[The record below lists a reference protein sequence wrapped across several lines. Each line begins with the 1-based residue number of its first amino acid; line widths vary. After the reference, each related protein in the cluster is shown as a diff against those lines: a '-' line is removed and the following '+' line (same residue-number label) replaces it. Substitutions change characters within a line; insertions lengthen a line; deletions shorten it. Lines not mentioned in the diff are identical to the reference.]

1 MDTIIIERFFRT
13 LKYNCIFINDFS
25 NIKELKDAI
34 DNYMNKYNY
43 QRFHSAIGYKKPMH
57 VYLNYMQNYMQIAA

>member
-1 MDTIIIERFFRT
+1 M
-13 LKYNCIFINDFS
+13 KYNCIFINDFS

-43 QRFHSAIGYKKPMH
+43 QRFYSAIGYKKPMH
-57 VYLNYMQNYMQIAA
+57 VYLNYMQIAA